1 MRGAARREAMR
12 RHRGQS
18 RSDRAG
24 AGAAVDP
31 LAEWD
36 QGDAS
41 RGHGGGMPSSGA
53 AGSSGKALPSPGEI
67 LRMNASG
74 AAVPQPPPPKQPPL
88 DARAERDKEIKAL
101 IQEENARIKSDKA
114 QFKQR
119 QEAKEWGDDTGGGKG
134 GAKKRKRKK

>member
-1 MRGAARREAMR
+1 MR
-12 RHRGQS
+12 RHRGQGYD
-18 RSDRAG
+18 DRAG

-36 QGDAS
+36 QGGAS
-41 RGHGGGMPSSGA
+41 SVNGRGGHSGGT

-74 AAVPQPPPPKQPPL
+74 AVMSQPQPSKQPQL

-101 IQEENARIKSDKA
+101 IQEEHARIKSDKA

-119 QEAKEWGDDTGGGKG
+119 QEAKEWGVDANSGKG
-134 GAKKRKRKK
+134 GAKKRKRRK